1 MQNGKAN
8 PEWCERDA
16 EGAAENG
23 LGAPYRAAKDAVRLR
38 RKTTVIGS
46 GYGSTRRGSHREVRA
61 KQGGNT
67 EAAGS
72 RPWMER
78 PFGRRAFLYRC
89 AVLKGE
95 GV

>member
-8 PEWCERDA
+8 PGWCERDA

-38 RKTTVIGS
+38 RRTPVTGS
-46 GYGSTRRGSHREVRA
+46 GYGSTRRGPHREVRA

-67 EAAGS
+67 EAVRS
-72 RPWMER
+72 RPWMIFIR
-78 PFGRRAFLYRC
+78 GGGLFCNDYRLHSY
-89 AVLKGE
+89 AG
-95 GV
+95 